1 MASNSIP
8 AGLVVTAKQTYY
20 PIELSNSELLA
31 HYETI
36 QEYQQDILSDMLAQS
51 NKYKPNTKLID
62 QQPEMNP
69 LETRTPTITFLY
81 ELSVMTRV
89 TNGIFFQACRL
100 YDRYCSKRVVLK
112 DQAKLVVAT
121 CLWLSA
127 KTWGGCNHIINNV
140 VVPTGGRF
148 YGPNPRARIPRLSE
162 LVHYC
167 GGSDIFDESMFLQ
180 MERHILDTLNWEICE
195 PMINDFVL
203 NVDENCLIQYE
214 LYERQI
220 EQKNKFI
227 RKRESQTS
235 QDSDATVDFN
245 DDSNSNN
252 TADGHNQNGI
262 SMAIDPANMDTTL
275 NDDEDEDLKLKIQL
289 INLKKFLI
297 DLSTWQYDL
306 LNFEI
311 FELAH
316 GIFSIINRFT
326 SQDQGPFLVT
336 PTPSINK
343 QTQLFNIFINA
354 VVNTP
359 ASLLE
364 IYKEQKGIISFIKN
378 VKNYHADL
386 QKKMQMASSIDLSR
400 RITVNTNYPQS
411 NSNIP
416 SPIYSN
422 QSYTPMRN
430 GSAQSEN
437 SVFSTVVGQG
447 SPITPTLHTFQHLKN
462 DSACTSSMSVASI
475 PNGKINGYNNN
486 GNMMTNQHHMDD
498 QYYNESNK
506 ENQYPNHIPPRAK
519 FINTGMFQSPSG
531 TINSN
536 TSSNRSSMISLAL
549 ANTTNSMAT

>member
-1 MASNSIP
+1 MTSTSPIS
-8 AGLVVTAKQTYY
+8 AGLIVTAKQTYY

-51 NKYKPNTKLID
+51 NKFKPNTKLID

-69 LETRTPTITFLY
+69 IETRIPTITFLY

-89 TNGIFFQACRL
+89 TNGIFFQAVRL

-127 KTWGGCNHIINNV
+127 KTWGGCNHIINNI

-167 GGSDIFDESMFLQ
+167 GGADIFDESMFLQ
-180 MERHILDTLNWEICE
+180 MERHILDTLNWEVYE

-220 EQKNKFI
+220 EQKNQFN

-235 QDSDATVDFN
+235 HDSDATVDYN
-245 DDSNSNN
+245 EES
-252 TADGHNQNGI
+252 DGNQDI
-262 SMAIDPANMDTTL
+262 AMAVDPTNMDSTL
-275 NDDEDEDLKLKIQL
+275 NEEEDEDLKLKIQL

-311 FELAH
+311 FELAY

-343 QTQLFNIFINA
+343 QTQLFNLFIKAVINA
-354 VVNTP
+354 P
-359 ASLLE
+359 SSLIE
-364 IYKEQKGIISFIKN
+364 IYKDQAGVLGFIDS
-378 VKNYHADL
+378 VKTYHDDL
-386 QKKMQMASSIDLSR
+386 QKKLQMASSIDLSR
-400 RITVNTNYPQS
+400 RITVNTGYPQP
-411 NSNIP
+411 NSNIS

-437 SVFSTVVGQG
+437 SVFSTVVGQN
-447 SPITPTLHTFQHLKN
+447 SPITPTLHTFQHMNN
-462 DSACTSSMSVASI
+462 DSACASSISVASI
-475 PNGKINGYNNN
+475 PTGSKMNTYGN
-486 GNMMTNQHHMDD
+486 NMMTNQHHMDGH
-498 QYYNESNK
+498 YYDDSNK
-506 ENQYPNHIPPRAK
+506 ENQFPGHIPPRAK
-519 FINTGMFQSPSG
+519 FVSTGMFQSPSG
-531 TINSN
+531 TINSSA
-536 TSSNRSSMISLAL
+536 SSNRSSMISLAL
-549 ANTTNSMAT
+549 GNTTNTMAN

>member
-1 MASNSIP
+1 MSTISPIP
-8 AGLVVTAKQTYY
+8 AGLIVTAKQTYY

-69 LETRTPTITFLY
+69 IETRTPTITFLY

-89 TNGIFFQACRL
+89 TNGIFFQAVRL

-127 KTWGGCNHIINNV
+127 KTWGGCNHIINNI

-180 MERHILDTLNWEICE
+180 MERHILDTLNWEVCE

-220 EQKNKFI
+220 EQKNQFN

-235 QDSDATVDFN
+235 HDSDATVDYN
-245 DDSNSNN
+245 EEG
-252 TADGHNQNGI
+252 DGNQDI
-262 SMAIDPANMDTTL
+262 AMAVDPTNMDSTL
-275 NDDEDEDLKLKIQL
+275 NEEEDEDLKLKIQL

-297 DLSTWQYDL
+297 DLSTWQYEL

-311 FELAH
+311 FELAY

-326 SQDQGPFLVT
+326 NQDQGPFLVT

-343 QTQLFNIFINA
+343 QTQLFNIFIKAVMNA
-354 VVNTP
+354 P
-359 ASLLE
+359 SSLIE
-364 IYKEQKGIISFIKN
+364 IYKDQSGVLGFIDS
-378 VKNYHADL
+378 VKAYHDDL
-386 QKKMQMASSIDLSR
+386 QKKLQMASSIDLSR
-400 RITVNTNYPQS
+400 RITVNTGYPQP
-411 NSNIP
+411 NSNIS

-437 SVFSTVVGQG
+437 SVFSTVVGQN
-447 SPITPTLHTFQHLKN
+447 SPITPTLHTFQHMNN
-462 DSACTSSMSVASI
+462 DSACASAISVASI
-475 PNGKINGYNNN
+475 PTGSKMNSYGN
-486 GNMMTNQHHMDD
+486 NMMTNHQHMDGH
-498 QYYNESNK
+498 YYDDSNK
-506 ENQYPNHIPPRAK
+506 ENQFPGHIPPRAK
-519 FINTGMFQSPSG
+519 FVSTGMFQSPSG
-531 TINSN
+531 TINSS

-549 ANTTNSMAT
+549 GNATNTVTN

>member
-8 AGLVVTAKQTYY
+8 AGLIVTANQTYY

-36 QEYQQDILSDMLAQS
+36 QEYQQDILSDMLTHS
-51 NKYKPNTKLID
+51 NKFRPNTKLID

-69 LETRTPTITFLY
+69 LDTRIPTITFLY
-81 ELSVMTRV
+81 ELSVITRV
-89 TNGIFFQACRL
+89 TNGIFFQAVRL

-127 KTWGGCNHIINNV
+127 KTWGGCSHIINNIV
-140 VVPTGGRF
+140 IPTGGRF

-167 GGSDIFDESMFLQ
+167 GGTDIFDESMFLQ
-180 MERHILDTLNWEICE
+180 MERHILDTLNWEIHE

-227 RKRESQTS
+227 RKRESQST
-235 QDSDATVDFN
+235 QDSDATVDYNDDENNQNLIMNIDN
-245 DDSNSNN
+245 DDSNLN
-252 TADGHNQNGI
+252 
-262 SMAIDPANMDTTL
+262 TTL
-275 NDDEDEDLKLKIQL
+275 TDDEDEDLKLKIQL

-297 DLSTWQYDL
+297 DLSAWQYDL

-311 FELAH
+311 FELAY
-316 GIFSIINRFT
+316 GIFSIVNRFT
-326 SQDQGPFLVT
+326 NQDQGPFLAT

-343 QTQLFNIFINA
+343 QTQSFDIFIKAIINA
-354 VVNTP
+354 P
-359 ASLLE
+359 ASLIE
-364 IYKEQKGIISFIKN
+364 VYKEQKGIMTFIKN

-386 QKKMQMASSIDLSR
+386 QKKIQIASTIDLSR
-400 RITVNTNYPQS
+400 RMTVTTTGYPQPS
-411 NSNIP
+411 SNIP
-416 SPIYSN
+416 SPIYSSQN
-422 QSYTPMRN
+422 YTPMRN
-430 GSAQSEN
+430 ASAQSEN
-437 SVFSTVVGQG
+437 SVFSAVMGQA

-462 DSACTSSMSVASI
+462 DSACTSSISVASI
-475 PNGKINGYNNN
+475 PNGNMNAYNNN
-486 GNMMTNQHHMDD
+486 GAILNQHHMDD
-498 QYYNESNK
+498 HQYYNENNK
-506 ENQYPNHIPPRAK
+506 ENQFPNHIPPRAK
-519 FINTGMFQSPSG
+519 FLNTSIFQSPSG
-531 TINSN
+531 TIKSGNS
-536 TSSNRSSMISLAL
+536 SSRSSLISLAL
-549 ANTTNSMAT
+549 GNTTNNMVL